1 MTAPRQH
8 RLTRSGAAAIWVL
21 VVLAV
26 VAAVSVAA
34 TGRFV
39 LARRE
44 ADAYRNCLQ
53 AEWLARSGYEL
64 AVGKLIATPDGY
76 TGETA
81 TPIPNGEVKIVVGKE
96 TAAKEVYRVEC
107 TARYP
112 AGDRAAVVRTV
123 TRTVKRTDAAGR
135 ASIAPAKTPRR

>member
-1 MTAPRQH
+1 
-8 RLTRSGAAAIWVL
+8 
-21 VVLAV
+21 VLAV

-44 ADAYRNCLQ
+44 ADAYRNRLQ

-64 AVGKLIATPDGY
+64 AVGKLLANPDGY

-96 TAAKEVYRVEC
+96 TVGKDVYRVEC

-123 TRTVKRTDAAGR
+123 TRTVKRTDDAGR
-135 ASIAPAKTPRR
+135 ARIEPATGESAKAP